1 MQVGVTTATKTYST
15 KHIIQKQV
23 TLLPTFDFF
32 LCTTT
37 FHFVIIIFVIIT
49 LFIIIITIFITFIN
63 GSSSSKVL
71 AAVLSSLSLS
81 VVVALIK

>member
-1 MQVGVTTATKTYST
+1 MHNYFS
-15 KHIIQKQV
+15 
-23 TLLPTFDFF
+23 
-32 LCTTT
+32 
-37 FHFVIIIFVIIT
+37 FHFIIIFVIIT